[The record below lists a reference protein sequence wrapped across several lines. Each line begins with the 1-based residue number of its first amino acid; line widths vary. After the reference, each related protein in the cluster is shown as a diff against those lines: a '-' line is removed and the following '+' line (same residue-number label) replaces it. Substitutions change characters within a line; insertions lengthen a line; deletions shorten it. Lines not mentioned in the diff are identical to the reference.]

1 MDNLEAKKIHNV
13 TIDFLKLEN
22 NYEIDKLE
30 ILGNW
35 YFRFLLSSV
44 EKLNLHI
51 PFYSVDF
58 TLIAYRYVR
67 SYTVLYNLL
76 KQDKITQFEGTC
88 LFDIFNKSS
97 RADINDLILDFFSQK
112 DDLSLWGENT
122 LTKSN
127 NFLPVFDKK
136 EIIEIGD
143 SKTIRNTF
151 ELFKSIRNS
160 DIIDFPIQISLKEQI
175 LSFNNINDIDGD
187 FISENQ
193 LIVDKKIDDDSAME
207 LEEEL
212 IGDELNNRIVI
223 KYPYSKN
230 PHSYLMEDIGKKKFK
245 LIFNNRFAHNDILD
259 EDIFLLKNEN
269 SLKTNLK
276 YTIVDTDHSK
286 ELYDDFK
293 YFREEW
299 GSLTLNKFTTP
310 FPKYWLLF
318 LNRSLTKEEW
328 VEQFKKDF
336 PAVVQKPIMRTI
348 EKIIEQVIG
357 LNWIEKVITDE
368 TRIFFPD
375 LKSNRKRRLEI
386 VYNNFK
392 KHVYSLYP
400 NVKFIDSM
408 DSNNYE
414 NVIVL
419 DAFNIIELVNKNDS
433 INGTEINITV
443 PDFLY
448 FGYQPWIKYHLV
460 NYQYT
465 PLINGLRSNLDDNYD
480 PNKEE
485 VEKLKT
491 IVIKEIKSDL
501 KKYRNK
507 YKEEIKENEEGNEDP
522 SSEDIEFTNDEE
534 IENTAATV
542 ENENNKETVILNQN
556 LETELTISSSEKVLL
571 QRDYLLDVKAGS
583 IQVGDF
589 ILRYSDIVEL
599 YKSNNFYDNFANIPK
614 NVMEFQNELF
624 KTNNVY
630 EKLRKE
636 GVSYVGQNYFD
647 RTYVVETSGD
657 NFKIPRRKNDWAI
670 ICKHLSI
677 SKSDQQLSFIAYY
690 GRSRRNELIKMYK
703 SILHLL
709 LENNWIGSIGNPEIV
724 TAVAKVVDQFDF
736 IFKDVIDFSSISEAE
751 SLINTILGQLTFIE
765 IQTIKTITNE

>member
-1 MDNLEAKKIHNV
+1 MDNIEFKKIHGV
-13 TIDFLKLEN
+13 IIDFLKLEN

-35 YFRFLLSSV
+35 YFRFLISSV

-51 PFYSVDF
+51 PFYYVDF
-58 TLIAYRYVR
+58 TLVAYRYIR
-67 SYTVLYNLL
+67 CYTVLYNLL

-97 RADINDLILDFFSQK
+97 RPDINDLILDFLSQK
-112 DDLSLWGENT
+112 DDLSQWGENT
-122 LTKSN
+122 LTKSD

-160 DIIDFPIQISLKEQI
+160 EIIQFPIQISLKEQI

-187 FISENQ
+187 FISEKQ
-193 LIVDKKIDDDSAME
+193 FLLTTRMHRKEAIQKKKEM
-207 LEEEL
+207 
-212 IGDELNNRIVI
+212 IGEFKNCISV
-223 KYPYSKN
+223 KYPYSVK
-230 PHSYLMEDIGKKKFK
+230 PTFPLTEIGQKK
-245 LIFNNRFAHNDILD
+245 LNLVFNNRFAHNDIL
-259 EDIFLLKNEN
+259 ENDIFLLKNEN

-299 GSLTLNKFTTP
+299 GSLILNKFTTP

-336 PAVVQKPIMRTI
+336 PAVAQKPIIRTI
-348 EKIIEQVIG
+348 EKIIEQVVG
-357 LNWIEKVITDE
+357 LNWIEKVITDK
-368 TRIFFPD
+368 TKIFFPD
-375 LKSNRKRRLEI
+375 LKSNRKKRLEM

-392 KHVYSLYP
+392 NHVCSLYP
-400 NVKFIDSM
+400 NVKFIDSV
-408 DSNNYE
+408 DSHNCK

-419 DAFNIIELVNKNDS
+419 DAFNIIDLVNKNDS

-448 FGYQPWIKYHLV
+448 FGYQPWIKYHLL

-465 PLINGLRSNLDDNYD
+465 PLINGLRSTLDDNYN

-485 VEKLKT
+485 VEKLKA
-491 IVIKEIKSDL
+491 IVISEIKSDL
-501 KKYRNK
+501 TIYRSK
-507 YKEEIKENEEGNEDP
+507 YKEEVKENEEVNEVP
-522 SSEDIEFTNDEE
+522 SSEDIEFNNGEE
-534 IENTAATV
+534 IENAALQN
-542 ENENNKETVILNQN
+542 EIENNKETVILNQN

-571 QRDYLLDVKAGS
+571 QRDYLIDIKSGR

-599 YKSNNFYDNFANIPK
+599 YKSTNFYDNLANIPK

-624 KTNNVY
+624 KTKNVY

-636 GVSYVGQNYFD
+636 GISYVGQNYFD
-647 RTYVVETSGD
+647 STYVVEIGSD

-670 ICKHLSI
+670 ICKYLNI

-703 SILHLL
+703 SILNLL
-709 LENNWIGSIGNPEIV
+709 LENNWIGSIGNPEII
-724 TAVAKVVDQFDF
+724 TAVAKIVNQFEF
-736 IFKDVIDFSSISEAE
+736 IFKDIIDFSSTNEAE
-751 SLINTILGQLTFIE
+751 SLINTILNQLTFTE

>member
-1 MDNLEAKKIHNV
+1 MDNIESKKIHSV
-13 TIDFLKLEN
+13 LIDFLKLEN

-35 YFRFLLSSV
+35 YFRFLISSE

-58 TLIAYRYVR
+58 TLVAYRYVR
-67 SYTVLYNLL
+67 CYTVLYNLL

-97 RADINDLILDFFSQK
+97 RADINDLILDFLSQK
-112 DDLSLWGENT
+112 DDLSHWGENT
-122 LTKSN
+122 LTKSD

-151 ELFKSIRNS
+151 QLFKSIRNS
-160 DIIDFPIQISLKEQI
+160 EIIEFPIQISLKEQI
-175 LSFNNINDIDGD
+175 LSFNNINDVDGD

-230 PHSYLMEDIGKKKFK
+230 PHSYLMEDVGKKKFK
-245 LIFNNRFAHNDILD
+245 LIFNNRFTHNDILED
-259 EDIFLLKNEN
+259 DIFLLKNEN

-276 YTIVDTDHSK
+276 YTIVDTGHSK

-299 GSLTLNKFTTP
+299 GSLPLNKFTTP

-336 PAVVQKPIMRTI
+336 PAVAQKPIIRTI

-357 LNWIEKVITDE
+357 LNWIEKVITDK
-368 TRIFFPD
+368 TNIFFSD
-375 LKSNRKRRLEI
+375 LKSNRKKRLEI

-392 KHVYSLYP
+392 KHVCSLYP
-400 NVKFIDSM
+400 NVKFIDSI
-408 DSNNYE
+408 DSYSYE
-414 NVIVL
+414 NVIIL
-419 DAFNIIELVNKNDS
+419 DAFNIIDLVNKNDS
-433 INGTEINITV
+433 NNGTEINITV

-448 FGYQPWIKYHLV
+448 FGYEPWIKYHLH
-460 NYQYT
+460 NYQFT
-465 PLINGLRSNLDDNYD
+465 PLINGLRENLDDNYL

-485 VEKLKT
+485 IEKLKA
-491 IVIKEIKSDL
+491 IVINEIKSDL
-501 KKYRNK
+501 KIYRSK

-522 SSEDIEFTNDEE
+522 SSEDIEFNSDEE
-534 IENTAATV
+534 SENAAV
-542 ENENNKETVILNQN
+542 ENENNKDSVIVNQN
-556 LETELTISSSEKVLL
+556 LGTELTISSSEKVLL

-589 ILRYSDIVEL
+589 ILRYSDIMEL
-599 YKSNNFYDNFANIPK
+599 YKSNDFYDNLANIPK

-624 KTNNVY
+624 KTKNVY

-636 GVSYVGQNYFD
+636 GVSYVGQKYFD
-647 RTYVVETSGD
+647 STYVVETIGD
-657 NFKIPRRKNDWAI
+657 NFKIPRRKNDWEI

-677 SKSDQQLSFIAYY
+677 SKSDQQHSFIAYY

-703 SILHLL
+703 SILNLL
-709 LENNWIGSIGNPEIV
+709 LENNWIGSIGNPEII
-724 TAVAKVVDQFDF
+724 TAVAKIVDQFDF
-736 IFKDVIDFSSISEAE
+736 IFKDIIDFSSTNEAE
-751 SLINTILGQLTFIE
+751 SLINTILNHLTFTEIE
-765 IQTIKTITNE
+765 TIKTITNE

>member
-1 MDNLEAKKIHNV
+1 MDNIESKKIHSV
-13 TIDFLKLEN
+13 LIDFLKLEN

-35 YFRFLLSSV
+35 YFRFLISSE

-58 TLIAYRYVR
+58 TLVAYRYVR
-67 SYTVLYNLL
+67 SYTLLYNML

-97 RADINDLILDFFSQK
+97 RADINDLILDFLSQK
-112 DDLSLWGENT
+112 DGLSHWDENT
-122 LTKSN
+122 LTKSD
-127 NFLPVFDKK
+127 NFLPVFDKN

-207 LEEEL
+207 LEEDL
-212 IGDELNNRIVI
+212 IGDELNNRIAI

-230 PHSYLMEDIGKKKFK
+230 PHSYLMEDVGKKKFK
-245 LIFNNRFAHNDILD
+245 LIFNNRFAHNDIL
-259 EDIFLLKNEN
+259 EDDIYLLKNEN
-269 SLKTNLK
+269 SLETNLK

-286 ELYDDFK
+286 ELYNDFK

-299 GSLTLNKFTTP
+299 GGLTLNKFTTP

-336 PAVVQKPIMRTI
+336 PAIAQKPIIRTI
-348 EKIIEQVIG
+348 EKIIEQAIG
-357 LNWIEKVITDE
+357 LNWIEKVITDK
-368 TRIFFPD
+368 TKIFFPD
-375 LKSNRKRRLEI
+375 LKSNRKKRLEM

-392 KHVYSLYP
+392 NHVCSLNP

-408 DSNNYE
+408 DSYNYE

-419 DAFNIIELVNKNDS
+419 DAFNIIDLANKNDS
-433 INGTEINITV
+433 TNGAEINIIV

-448 FGYQPWIKYHLV
+448 FGYQPWIKYHLL

-465 PLINGLRSNLDDNYD
+465 PLINGLRSTLDDNYN

-485 VEKLKT
+485 IEKLKS
-491 IVIKEIKSDL
+491 IEIKEIKSDL
-501 KKYRNK
+501 NNYRNK
-507 YKEEIKENEEGNEDP
+507 YKEEVEENEEGNEDP
-522 SSEDIEFTNDEE
+522 SSEDIEFTNEEE
-534 IENTAATV
+534 IENAALG
-542 ENENNKETVILNQN
+542 NENNKESVIINQN
-556 LETELTISSSEKVLL
+556 LETELTILSSEKILL
-571 QRDYLLDVKAGS
+571 QRDSLIYVQSEFLKT
-583 IQVGDF
+583 GDF
-589 ILRYSDIVEL
+589 IIRDSDISKLFKIREL
-599 YKSNNFYDNFANIPK
+599 YDKLVSIPDSMK
-614 NVMEFQNELF
+614 NYQNELYR
-624 KTNNVY
+624 KGNAY
-630 EKLRKE
+630 QELRKKGLSIDTE
-636 GVSYVGQNYFD
+636 YHFKKHYLI
-647 RTYVVETSGD
+647 EHCLPD
-657 NFKIPRRKNDWAI
+657 NFLLPKKRKDRLI
-670 ICKHLSI
+670 ICDLLNI
-677 SKSDQQLSFIAYY
+677 SKSDLDRAFVAHY
-690 GRSRRNELIKMYK
+690 GYNRRKDLKEMYK
-703 SILHLL
+703 KIIELL
-709 LENNWIGSIGNPEIV
+709 LENNWIGAIENPALIDSVSVIV
-724 TAVAKVVDQFDF
+724 NQYSSVF
-736 IFKDVIDFSSISEAE
+736 IFY
-751 SLINTILGQLTFIE
+751 
-765 IQTIKTITNE
+765 

>member
-1 MDNLEAKKIHNV
+1 MDNIESKKIHSV
-13 TIDFLKLEN
+13 LIDFLKLEN

-35 YFRFLLSSV
+35 YFRFLISSE

-58 TLIAYRYVR
+58 TLVAYRYVR
-67 SYTVLYNLL
+67 SYTLLYNML

-97 RADINDLILDFFSQK
+97 RADINDLILDFLSQK
-112 DDLSLWGENT
+112 DGLSHWDENT
-122 LTKSN
+122 LTKSD
-127 NFLPVFDKK
+127 NFLPVFDKN

-207 LEEEL
+207 LEEDL
-212 IGDELNNRIVI
+212 IGDELNNRIAI

-230 PHSYLMEDIGKKKFK
+230 PHSYLMEDVGKKKFK
-245 LIFNNRFAHNDILD
+245 LIFKNRFAHNDIL
-259 EDIFLLKNEN
+259 EDDIYLLKNEN
-269 SLKTNLK
+269 SLKSNLK
-276 YTIVDTDHSK
+276 YTIVDTNHSK
-286 ELYDDFK
+286 ELYNDFK
-293 YFREEW
+293 YFREVW
-299 GSLTLNKFTTP
+299 GGLPLNKFTTP

-336 PAVVQKPIMRTI
+336 PAIAQKPIIRTI

-357 LNWIEKVITDE
+357 LNWIEKVVTDK
-368 TRIFFPD
+368 TKILFPD
-375 LKSNRKRRLEI
+375 LKSNRKKRLEI
-386 VYNNFK
+386 AYNNFK
-392 KHVYSLYP
+392 KYVNSLNP

-414 NVIVL
+414 NIIVL
-419 DAFNIIELVNKNDS
+419 DAFNIIDLVNKNDS
-433 INGTEINITV
+433 INGTEINIAV

-448 FGYQPWIKYHLV
+448 FGYQPWIKYHLL
-460 NYQYT
+460 NYQYL
-465 PLINGLRSNLDDNYD
+465 PLINGLRNNLDDNYN

-501 KKYRNK
+501 NKYRNK
-507 YKEEIKENEEGNEDP
+507 YKEEVEENEEGNENP
-522 SSEDIEFTNDEE
+522 SIEDIEFNNDEE
-534 IENTAATV
+534 IENAT
-542 ENENNKETVILNQN
+542 EGNENNKESVIVNQN
-556 LETELTISSSEKVLL
+556 LETELTILSSEKVLL

-583 IQVGDF
+583 IQIGDF
-589 ILRYSDIVEL
+589 ILRYADIVEL
-599 YKSNNFYDNFANIPK
+599 YKSNDFYDNLAKYPNSVLK
-614 NVMEFQNELF
+614 FQTELF
-624 KTNNVY
+624 RSKDVYKTL
-630 EKLRKE
+630 KKE
-636 GVSYVGQNYFD
+636 GLSYVGQNYFNK
-647 RTYVVETSGD
+647 RYVVETNGD
-657 NFKIPRRKNDWAI
+657 NFKLPQRKNDWAI
-670 ICKHLSI
+670 ICKYLSI
-677 SKSDQQLSFIAYY
+677 NKSDQEHSFISYY
-690 GRSRRNELIKMYK
+690 GKRRRNELIKMYK
-703 SILHLL
+703 SILNLL

-724 TAVAKVVDQFDF
+724 TAVAKIVDQFDF

-751 SLINTILGQLTFIE
+751 SLINTILNQLTFTE

>member
-1 MDNLEAKKIHNV
+1 MDNIEFKKIHGV
-13 TIDFLKLEN
+13 IIDFLKLEN

-35 YFRFLLSSV
+35 YFRFLISSV

-51 PFYSVDF
+51 PFYYVDF
-58 TLIAYRYVR
+58 TLTAYRYIR
-67 SYTVLYNLL
+67 CYTVLYNLL
-76 KQDKITQFEGTC
+76 KLDKITQFEGTC

-97 RADINDLILDFFSQK
+97 RPDINDLILDFLSQK
-112 DDLSLWGENT
+112 DDLCQWGENT
-122 LTKSN
+122 LTKSD

-160 DIIDFPIQISLKEQI
+160 EIIQFPIQISLKEEI
-175 LSFNNINDIDGD
+175 LSFNNINDVDGD

-212 IGDELNNRIVI
+212 IGNELNNRIVI

-230 PHSYLMEDIGKKKFK
+230 PHSYLMEDVGKKKFK
-245 LIFNNRFAHNDILD
+245 LIFNNRFAHNDILED
-259 EDIFLLKNEN
+259 DIFLLKNEN

-293 YFREEW
+293 YFKEEW

-336 PAVVQKPIMRTI
+336 PSVAQKPIIRII

-357 LNWIEKVITDE
+357 LNWIEKVITDK
-368 TRIFFPD
+368 TNIFFPD
-375 LKSNRKRRLEI
+375 LKSNRKKRLEI

-392 KHVYSLYP
+392 KYVCSLNP

-408 DSNNYE
+408 DSYNYE

-419 DAFNIIELVNKNDS
+419 DAFNIIDLANKNDS
-433 INGTEINITV
+433 TNGAEINIIV

-448 FGYQPWIKYHLV
+448 YGYQPWIKYHLL
-460 NYQYT
+460 NYQFT
-465 PLINGLRSNLDDNYD
+465 PLINGLRENLDDNYL
-480 PNKEE
+480 PNKDEI
-485 VEKLKT
+485 EKLKA
-491 IVIKEIKSDL
+491 IEIKAIKSDL
-501 KKYRNK
+501 KNYRNK
-507 YKEEIKENEEGNEDP
+507 YKEEVEENEEGNEDP
-522 SSEDIEFTNDEE
+522 SIEDIEFNNDEE
-534 IENTAATV
+534 IENVAV
-542 ENENNKETVILNQN
+542 ENENNKESVILNQN
-556 LETELTISSSEKVLL
+556 LDTELTILSSEKVLL

-583 IQVGDF
+583 IQIGDF
-589 ILRYSDIVEL
+589 ILRYADIVEL
-599 YKSNNFYDNFANIPK
+599 YKSNDFYDNLAKYPNSVLK
-614 NVMEFQNELF
+614 FQTELF
-624 KTNNVY
+624 RNKDVYKTL
-630 EKLRKE
+630 KKE
-636 GVSYVGQNYFD
+636 GVSYVGQNYFNSA
-647 RTYVVETSGD
+647 YVVETNGD

-670 ICKHLSI
+670 ICKYLSI
-677 SKSDQQLSFIAYY
+677 SKSDQEHSFIAYY
-690 GRSRRNELIKMYK
+690 GRSRRNELIIMYK
-703 SILHLL
+703 SILNLL

-724 TAVAKVVDQFDF
+724 TAVAKIVDQFDF
-736 IFKDVIDFSSISEAE
+736 IFKDVIDFSSTNEAE
-751 SLINTILGQLTFIE
+751 SLINTILNQLTFTE

>member
-1 MDNLEAKKIHNV
+1 MGNIESKKIHSV
-13 TIDFLKLEN
+13 IVDFLKLEN

-35 YFRFLLSSV
+35 YFRFLISSE

-51 PFYSVDF
+51 PFYSVAF
-58 TLIAYRYVR
+58 TLLAYRYVR
-67 SYTVLYNLL
+67 CYTVLYNLL
-76 KQDKITQFEGTC
+76 KQEKITQFEGTC

-97 RADINDLILDFFSQK
+97 RANTNDLSLDFHSQK
-112 DDLSLWGENT
+112 DDVSLWSENT
-122 LTKSN
+122 LTKSD

-136 EIIEIGD
+136 QIIEIGD
-143 SKTIRNTF
+143 PKTIRNTF

-160 DIIDFPIQISLKEQI
+160 EIIEFPILIRLDIKTLTFNVLK
-175 LSFNNINDIDGD
+175 DIDD
-187 FISENQ
+187 DLISENQ
-193 LIVDKKIDDDSAME
+193 FIVDKNLDKDSAMK
-207 LEEEL
+207 LEEEFE
-212 IGDELNNRIVI
+212 GQELSNCII
-223 KYPYSKN
+223 LKYPHSKK
-230 PHSYLMEDIGKKKFK
+230 PHPYLVDVTKKKIN
-245 LIFNNRFAHNDILD
+245 LIFNNRFAHNDILED
-259 EDIFLLKNEN
+259 DIFLLKNEN
-269 SLKTNLK
+269 SLKSNLK
-276 YTIVDTDHSK
+276 YTIVDTNHSK

-293 YFREEW
+293 DFKEEW

-328 VEQFKKDF
+328 VQQFKKDF
-336 PAVVQKPIMRTI
+336 PAVAQNPIIRTI

-357 LNWIEKVITDE
+357 LNWIEKVITDK
-368 TRIFFPD
+368 TKIFFPD
-375 LKSNRKRRLEI
+375 LKSNRKKRLEI

-392 KHVYSLYP
+392 KHVCSLNS

-408 DSNNYE
+408 DSYNYE

-419 DAFNIIELVNKNDS
+419 DAFNIIDLVNKNDS
-433 INGTEINITV
+433 VNGTEINITV

-448 FGYQPWIKYHLV
+448 FGYEPWIKYHLL
-460 NYQYT
+460 NYQYI
-465 PLINGLRSNLDDNYD
+465 PLINGLRSILDDNYN

-485 VEKLKT
+485 VEKLKA
-491 IVIKEIKSDL
+491 IVISEIKSDV

-507 YKEEIKENEEGNEDP
+507 YKEEVEENEEGNEDP

-534 IENTAATV
+534 IENAAV
-542 ENENNKETVILNQN
+542 ENENNKETVIVNQN

-571 QRDYLLDVKAGS
+571 QKDYLLDVKAGS

-599 YKSNNFYDNFANIPK
+599 YKSNNFYDNLANIPK

-624 KTNNVY
+624 KTKNVY
-630 EKLRKE
+630 EKLRKD

-647 RTYVVETSGD
+647 STYVVETSGD

-670 ICKHLSI
+670 ICRHLSI

-724 TAVAKVVDQFDF
+724 TAVSKIVDQFDF

-751 SLINTILGQLTFIE
+751 SLINTILNQLTFTE

>member
-1 MDNLEAKKIHNV
+1 MDKIESKKIHSV
-13 TIDFLKLEN
+13 IIDFLKLEN
-22 NYEIDKLE
+22 NCELDKLE

-35 YFRFLLSSV
+35 YFRFLISSE

-58 TLIAYRYVR
+58 TLIAYRYIR
-67 SYTVLYNLL
+67 CYTVIYNLL

-112 DDLSLWGENT
+112 GDLSLWGENT

-143 SKTIRNTF
+143 SKTIRITF

-160 DIIDFPIQISLKEQI
+160 DIIDFPLQISLKEQI

-187 FISENQ
+187 FISEKQFLLTTRMNRKEAIQ
-193 LIVDKKIDDDSAME
+193 RKKEMT
-207 LEEEL
+207 
-212 IGDELNNRIVI
+212 GDFKNCISV
-223 KYPYSKN
+223 KYPYSVK
-230 PHSYLMEDIGKKKFK
+230 PTFPLTEIGQKKLN

-259 EDIFLLKNEN
+259 DDIFLLKNEN

-276 YTIVDTDHSK
+276 YTIVDTGHSK
-286 ELYDDFK
+286 KLYDDFK

-328 VEQFKKDF
+328 VKQFKKDF
-336 PAVVQKPIMRTI
+336 PAVAQKPIIRTI
-348 EKIIEQVIG
+348 EKIIEQIIE
-357 LNWIEKVITDE
+357 LNWIEKVITDK
-368 TRIFFPD
+368 TKILFPE
-375 LKSNRKRRLEI
+375 LKRNKKKRLEV
-386 VYNNFK
+386 VYDNFK
-392 KHVYSLYP
+392 KYVCSLNP

-408 DSNNYE
+408 DSYSYE
-414 NVIVL
+414 NVIIL
-419 DAFNIIELVNKNDS
+419 DAFNIIDLVNKNDS
-433 INGTEINITV
+433 NNGAEINITA

-448 FGYQPWIKYHLV
+448 FGYQPWIKYHLF
-460 NYQYT
+460 NYQFT
-465 PLINGLRSNLDDNYD
+465 PLINGLRITLDDNYD
-480 PNKEE
+480 SNIEE
-485 VEKLKT
+485 IEKLKAK
-491 IVIKEIKSDL
+491 VINEIKSDL
-501 KKYRNK
+501 KIYRSK
-507 YKEEIKENEEGNEDP
+507 YKEEVKENEEGNEYP
-522 SSEDIEFTNDEE
+522 SSEDIEFNNYEE
-534 IENTAATV
+534 IENAAA
-542 ENENNKETVILNQN
+542 ESENNKDSVIVNQN
-556 LETELTISSSEKVLL
+556 LGTELTISSSEKVLL

-589 ILRYSDIVEL
+589 ILRYSDIMKL
-599 YKSNNFYDNFANIPK
+599 YKSNDFYDNLANIPK

-624 KTNNVY
+624 KTKDVY

-636 GVSYVGQNYFD
+636 GVSYVGQKYFD
-647 RTYVVETSGD
+647 STYVVETSGD
-657 NFKIPRRKNDWAI
+657 NFKMPRRKNDWEI

-703 SILHLL
+703 SILNLL

-724 TAVAKVVDQFDF
+724 TAAAKIVDQFDF
-736 IFKDVIDFSSISEAE
+736 IFKDVIDFSSTNEAE
-751 SLINTILGQLTFIE
+751 SLINTILNQLTFTE

>member
-1 MDNLEAKKIHNV
+1 MDNIESKKIHCV
-13 TIDFLKLEN
+13 IIDFLKLEN

-35 YFRFLLSSV
+35 YFRFLISSL

-51 PFYSVDF
+51 PSYSVDF
-58 TLIAYRYVR
+58 TLVAYRYVR
-67 SYTVLYNLL
+67 CYTVLYNLL

-97 RADINDLILDFFSQK
+97 RADINDLILDFLSQK
-112 DDLSLWGENT
+112 DDLSHWGENT
-122 LTKSN
+122 LTKSD

-230 PHSYLMEDIGKKKFK
+230 PHSYLMEDVGKKKFK
-245 LIFNNRFAHNDILD
+245 LIFNNRFAHNDILED
-259 EDIFLLKNEN
+259 DIFLLKNEN

-336 PAVVQKPIMRTI
+336 PAVAQKPIIRTI

-357 LNWIEKVITDE
+357 LNWIEKVITDK
-368 TRIFFPD
+368 TKIFFPD

-392 KHVYSLYP
+392 KHVCSLYP

-414 NVIVL
+414 SVIVL

-433 INGTEINITV
+433 INGAEINITV

-448 FGYQPWIKYHLV
+448 FGYQPWIKYHLH

-465 PLINGLRSNLDDNYD
+465 PLINGLRSNLDDNYN

-507 YKEEIKENEEGNEDP
+507 YKEEVEENEEGNEDP
-522 SSEDIEFTNDEE
+522 SSEDIEFTNEEE
-534 IENTAATV
+534 IENAT
-542 ENENNKETVILNQN
+542 EGNENNKESVIVNQN

-599 YKSNNFYDNFANIPK
+599 YKSNNFYDNLANIPK

-636 GVSYVGQNYFD
+636 GISYVGQNYFD
-647 RTYVVETSGD
+647 STYVVETSGD

-677 SKSDQQLSFIAYY
+677 SNSDQQLSFIAYY

-703 SILHLL
+703 SILNLL

-724 TAVAKVVDQFDF
+724 TAVAKIVDQFDF
-736 IFKDVIDFSSISEAE
+736 IFKNVIDFSSISEAE
-751 SLINTILGQLTFIE
+751 SLINTILNQLTFTE